1 MLSQS
6 RIFRLQK
13 KYKEAL
19 RVFEDFKS
27 RDEDKF
33 KFQFQYAQLFLLFA
47 NFREGWKRYEY
58 RWKIEPLNKVVW
70 PVKDRELWRAET
82 SKKILI
88 FKEQGIGDEII
99 FLGLIPE
106 VIEKSEM
113 VTVFVDKRLIA
124 LCRRSMLGARFID
137 DINMI
142 KKDDFDY
149 FLSIGSL
156 PGLMR
161 NDISD
166 FDRTVTGYL
175 KADPERVELLGRELG
190 FKGKRIVG
198 ISWKSFKSLNQTK
211 KSVDLKDFEQ
221 IFKDLD
227 VTLLNLQY
235 GDIDE
240 ELQKFSKET
249 GIEVIQCS
257 SVDNRED
264 LDGLAALIELCDLV
278 VSTSNVTI
286 HMAGALGKETWVL
299 LPYVANFWWLLD
311 RTDSVWYPSLRL
323 YRQKSLNDWESVF
336 PLIRKDLQDKFG

>member
-1 MLSQS
+1 MVLHNWS
-6 RIFRLQK
+6 LQN
-13 KYKEAL
+13 L
-19 RVFEDFKS
+19 LIGNFK
-27 RDEDKF
+27 
-33 KFQFQYAQLFLLFA
+33 
-47 NFREGWKRYEY
+47 EGWEKHEY
-58 RWKIEPLNKVVW
+58 RWKNEPQKNIRWPIQDRKLWSGEPDKRVVIW
-70 PVKDRELWRAET
+70 
-82 SKKILI
+82 
-88 FKEQGIGDEII
+88 KEQGIGDDII

-106 VIEKSEM
+106 ARERCQSLS
-113 VTVFVDKRLIA
+113 VFVDPRLKKMCERSIPGVTFLPNVEA
-124 LCRRSMLGARFID
+124 LQEEE
-137 DINMI
+137 
-142 KKDDFDY
+142 FDY
-149 FLSIGSL
+149 HIPTGSL